1 MTAETTTLTPL
12 DLEVDRARR
21 HSRLMLRLF
30 LVLMVV
36 LTVVAVAATFGGAG

>member
-1 MTAETTTLTPL
+1 MVRPTTTLQPL

-21 HSRLMLRLF
+21 HSRRMLRVF

-36 LTVVAVAATFGGAG
+36 LTVVAVMSL